1 METYSV
7 LAYNPLSRYWI
18 VRNARGDL
26 LWVDTNARGELMWV
40 GGGGEPH
47 DLHGTHV
54 LEAAIHKHGYKHV
67 GPLQATLEQLPALEA
82 RFATHG

>member
-26 LWVDTNARGELMWV
+26 LWVDTNGATQE
-40 GGGGEPH
+40 
-47 DLHGTHV
+47 LHGTHV

-82 RFATHG
+82 RFATQG